1 MGMCELFTSPF
12 FKGELFFGIIGV
24 KSDGDVVFLSPSPC
38 LIKAYLTSLPCLQT
52 ESEGKKRVLFTR

>member
-24 KSDGDVVFLSPSPC
+24 ISDGAVVFFISNS
-38 LIKAYLTSLPCLQT
+38 
-52 ESEGKKRVLFTR
+52 VLD

>member
-12 FKGELFFGIIGV
+12 FNGELFFGIIGV
-24 KSDGDVVFLSPSPC
+24 KSDGADVFLSPTPC
-38 LIKAYLTSLPCLQT
+38 LIKACLTSVPRLQT